1 MCQFMENLKSHVT
14 KEGIKMIKTIPDLID
29 NKNFLLKDAISSLL
43 KKSRLSKM
51 AVAYF
56 HLTGFNHIKENL
68 NKIKNLK
75 LLIGNTTD
83 QETLDELAE
92 GFIRLELARE
102 YKNNQV
108 DYQSRDAIKG
118 IIQSTVQAQQKQLEL
133 IEQTDENYDGIKT
146 LAQLIEEGKVQVR
159 VYTKGKLHSKAY
171 LFEYDDQSI
180 DKGIAIVGSSN
191 LSTSG
196 LSHNS
201 ELNVVV
207 RGDKNFEEL
216 NNWFDRLWNEAKDF
230 EESLLNVLKN
240 SWVLN
245 EVSPYDIY
253 LKTLYNL
260 VKDRIDIDRA
270 VPILDEMNLPQLYSF
285 QKRAF
290 YRALRILERYGGVFI
305 SDVVGLGKSYIGT
318 AILKYYRET
327 KNQKALIICPKSL
340 EKMWQ
345 EKYNEGYDLGA
356 KVYSMGLLQYPTNNG
371 DKIETYSLL
380 DEEELENYDI
390 VLIDESHN
398 FRNSNTDR
406 YKILQPYL
414 LNKKVILLTA
424 TPQNKTIWDI
434 YNQIKLFHQYEK
446 TSIPVYPNELKKYF
460 EKYEGNYQKIVSL
473 LQHILIRRKRK
484 DIINSPIYDPKE
496 KLEFPTRVLKTI
508 SYDIDK
514 TYKKGLYEEIKKA
527 IQKEL
532 TYARY
537 GLFTY
542 LKDEA
547 KKKKVYEGLS
557 KARQKLKGLMKI
569 LLFKRLESSANA
581 FYETVSRMINI
592 HKAFLEGLDK
602 NIFISGRKSQEEILS
617 FGDDVYNE
625 ELYDFLEAEN
635 TQYDLNDFNKSKL
648 ENDITND
655 LSILIK
661 LQQLIKLIIENPAL
675 DDKLNTLI
683 SLIKTI
689 KEPKILIFSEYE
701 ETVEYIYGRIFEII
715 KNKQIEYTTSKSD
728 IGDKIRRF
736 APQANTR
743 NGQLKPY
750 EKEIDILVSTDI
762 LSEGQNLQDC
772 NVVINYD
779 IHWNPVR
786 LIQRIGRID
795 RIGSKAEFIYV
806 YNFLPE
812 TEIDK
817 ELNLSDRV
825 RYRIQEIH
833 NILGEDSKILDE
845 REILNTRAMYDIYE
859 GKEEILDADVQDEMT
874 ALDEAEK
881 IILDLKNNNPE
892 YFEKIKNMPDG
903 VRSVM
908 VSKSDKGVFVYCY
921 CKHLDYHKLYLV
933 NDNGDIITTDVNEIL
948 EKIKCEKNA
957 KREDFPNGYNSMVNR
972 VFRDFEREVA
982 LLETEKEKGKTLSKA
997 QQYIRKELKTYFS
1010 QVKDTKEREKIE
1022 LLEKIYTSD
1031 LPQYIISDLYRFKR
1045 DKVTGATL
1053 VEKLIEIYNAFNLSE
1068 IVKDIQE
1075 KKKKEKVTTK
1085 IICSEGLL

>member
-1 MCQFMENLKSHVT
+1 MKSNL
-14 KEGIKMIKTIPDLID
+14 PDIID
-29 NKNFLLKDAISSLL
+29 NKSFLLKDAINLLL
-43 KKSRLSKM
+43 KRSKLSKM
-51 AVAYF
+51 AVGYF
-56 HLTGFNHIKENL
+56 HLTGFNYIKENL
-68 NKIKNLK
+68 HKIKNLK

-92 GFIRLELARE
+92 GFVRLELAKE

-108 DYQSRDAIKG
+108 DYQSKDTIKD
-118 IIQSTVQAQQKQLEL
+118 IIESTVKSQQRELEL
-133 IEQTDENYDGIKT
+133 LYQTDENYEGVKT
-146 LAQLIEEGKVQVR
+146 LAQLIEEGRVQVK

-171 LFEYDDQSI
+171 IFELDDQSI

-207 RGDKNFEEL
+207 RGNKNFEEL
-216 NNWFDRLWNEAKDF
+216 NNWFDVLWNEAKEFDEF
-230 EESLLNVLKN
+230 LINVLKN

-245 EVSPYDIY
+245 EVTPYDIY

-260 VKDRIDIDRA
+260 VKDRIEIDKT
-270 VPILDEMNLPQLYSF
+270 VTVLDEMNLPNLYSF

-290 YRALRILERYGGVFI
+290 YRAIKIIERYGGVFI

-318 AILKYYRET
+318 AILKYYKET
-327 KNQKALIICPKSL
+327 KNQRALIICPKSL

-345 EKYNEGYDLGA
+345 EKYNEGYELGA
-356 KVYSMGLLQYPTNNG
+356 KVYSMGLLQYPVDEDGN
-371 DKIETYSLL
+371 KIENYSLL
-380 DEEELENYDI
+380 DEEELEDYDI

-398 FRNSNTDR
+398 FRNNNTDR

-424 TPQNKTIWDI
+424 TPQNKTVWDI

-446 TSIPVYPNELKKYF
+446 TSIPVFPNELKKYF
-460 EKYEGNYQKIVSL
+460 DKYEGDHQKIVSL

-496 KLEFPTRVLKTI
+496 RLEFPERILQTI
-508 SYDIDK
+508 NYKIDK
-514 TYKKGLYEEIKKA
+514 TYKEGLYEEIKNA

-537 GLFTY
+537 GLFAY

-547 KKKKVYEGLS
+547 KKKKIYEGLS
-557 KARQKLKGLMKI
+557 KAGQKLKGLMKI

-581 FYETVSRMINI
+581 FYETISRMINI
-592 HKAFLEGLDK
+592 HKVFLEGLK
-602 NIFISGRKSQEEILS
+602 RNIFISGRESQEEILS
-617 FGDDVYNE
+617 YGDDVYNE
-625 ELYDFLEAEN
+625 ELYEFLEIEN
-635 TQYDLNDFNKSKL
+635 AKYDLNDFNIDKL
-648 ENDITND
+648 KEDITKD
-655 LSILIK
+655 LLILEKLKNLVEPIIK
-661 LQQLIKLIIENPAL
+661 DPSL

-683 SLIKTI
+683 ELINKI
-689 KEPKILIFSEYE
+689 KEQKILIFSEYE
-701 ETVEYIYGRIFEII
+701 ETVEYIYKVISQKI
-715 KNKQIEYTTSKSD
+715 KNKQIEYSTSKSD
-728 IGDKIRRF
+728 LSDIIIRF
-736 APQANTR
+736 APKANTR
-743 NGQLKPY
+743 SGQLKPY
-750 EKEIDILVSTDI
+750 QKEIDILISTDI

-786 LIQRIGRID
+786 LIQRIGRVD
-795 RIGSKAEFIYV
+795 RIGSESEFIYV

-825 RYRIQEIH
+825 HNRIQEIH

-845 REILNTRAMYDIYE
+845 REILNEKSMYDIYE
-859 GKEEILDADVQDEMT
+859 GKEEILDADVKDEMT
-874 ALDEAEK
+874 ALDEAER

-903 VRSVM
+903 VRSAM
-908 VSKSDKGVFVYCY
+908 ISTNDKGFYVYCY
-921 CKHLDYHKLYLV
+921 CKNLDYHKLYFV
-933 NDNGDIITTDVNEIL
+933 DNEGKILTTDVNEIL
-948 EKIKCEKNA
+948 EKIKCSKET
-957 KREDFPNGYNSMVNR
+957 KRENLPKGYNSIVNKI
-972 VFRDFEREVA
+972 FRDFENEVS

-997 QQYIRKELKTYFS
+997 QQYIKKELKTYFL
-1010 QVKDTKEREKIE
+1010 QTKDTKEREKIE
-1022 LLEKIYTSD
+1022 LLERIFTSD
-1031 LPQYIISDLYRFKR
+1031 LPQHIIAVLHKFK
-1045 DKVTGATL
+1045 KEKITGSFL

-1068 IVKDIQE
+1068 IVKNIQE
-1075 KKKKEKVTTK
+1075 ERKKEKLTTK